1 MKTDSLYKAFPGR
14 FYVLDEN
21 GKPTDNYKDKAL
33 FKNTYGIAF
42 FINSATKGRG
52 YVIYFA
58 RDEKEWDLRTVFSVG
73 KIIENDNIISL
84 KTRYN
89 TFVWDATCGPT
100 TGQTNSL
107 LQWIKANGDTYI
119 PGFTRHEGV
128 KEFLDNNTV
137 L

>member
-52 YVIYFA
+52 YLTTFEHSINSSSSIRTPIMY
-58 RDEKEWDLRTVFSVG
+58 LRWRKQLRGVF
-73 KIIENDNIISL
+73 
-84 KTRYN
+84 
-89 TFVWDATCGPT
+89 
-100 TGQTNSL
+100 
-107 LQWIKANGDTYI
+107 
-119 PGFTRHEGV
+119 
-128 KEFLDNNTV
+128 
-137 L
+137 